1 MVSALERFHCTNG
14 RTHTPISVINFTAIK
29 CTVLILQ
36 VPVLLGVTVNFIYD
50 VHFNL
55 IGTLFAV
62 SGVLVTS
69 MYQIVSGKV

>member
-1 MVSALERFHCTNG
+1 MD
-14 RTHTPISVINFTAIK
+14 TPISRINFTAILN
-29 CTVLILQ
+29 CTILILQ

-62 SGVLVTS
+62 SGVFVTS
-69 MYQIVSGKV
+69 MYQIVSGKD